1 MDMRLPT
8 FDIYK
13 SIVAPIFLRTTNS
26 WWPDLFEKKN
36 SLMSDLKSTLSDVT
50 SLLSD
55 NLSGRLKKLYSGL
68 DLSLF
73 FDLLTSGID
82 DVIYSGL
89 LNAHFSL
96 LKTRLVILAMYAT
109 FSFRWSQIFDLRS
122 LNKKNAHIYRMN
134 FFLAKLKKVLAEVK
148 AKEAYIG

>member
-1 MDMRLPT
+1 
-8 FDIYK
+8 
-13 SIVAPIFLRTTNS
+13 
-26 WWPDLFEKKN
+26 
-36 SLMSDLKSTLSDVT
+36 MSDLKSTLSDVT

-148 AKEAYIG
+148 AKEAYID